1 MDHEVNM
8 STVQKWGMGIIAIAF
23 ATTLLLPG
31 RQTVPVLGGISKLAT
46 GTISTAQGTSSGA
59 IGGA

>member
-1 MDHEVNM
+1 M